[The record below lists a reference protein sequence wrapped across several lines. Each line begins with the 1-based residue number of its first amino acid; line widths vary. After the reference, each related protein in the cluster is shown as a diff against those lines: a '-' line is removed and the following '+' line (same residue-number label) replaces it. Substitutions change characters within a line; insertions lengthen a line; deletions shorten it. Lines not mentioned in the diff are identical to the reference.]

1 MVTKEKIQETME
13 ILLETFPK
21 IKEIIDR
28 DIPFKIDKYENK
40 WYCIM
45 TLNYKNQ
52 FDQEGNVY
60 TDFDLEGNPTEMSIH
75 DYGRP
80 NSVLIS
86 KDANGKF
93 VAKSKE

>member
-1 MVTKEKIQETME
+1 MVTKEQIQATMDV
-13 ILLETFPK
+13 LLETFPK
-21 IKEIIDR
+21 IKEIIIESSY
-28 DIPFKIDKYENK
+28 DIRKKENG
-40 WYCIM
+40 WDCFM
-45 TLNYKNQ
+45 TVNYNNQ
-52 FDQEGNVY
+52 FDQPGFVY
-60 TDFDLEGNPTEMSIH
+60 TDFDSEGNPTKMSIH

>member
-1 MVTKEKIQETME
+1 MVSKEQIQETMDV
-13 ILLETFPK
+13 LLETFPK
-21 IKEIIDR
+21 IKEIIIKDSYIIR
-28 DIPFKIDKYENK
+28 KNDTG
-40 WYCIM
+40 WSCVM
-45 TLNYKNQ
+45 TLNYNNQ
-52 FDQEGNVY
+52 FDQPGNVY
-60 TDFDLEGNPTEMSIH
+60 TSFDDEGNPTKMSIH